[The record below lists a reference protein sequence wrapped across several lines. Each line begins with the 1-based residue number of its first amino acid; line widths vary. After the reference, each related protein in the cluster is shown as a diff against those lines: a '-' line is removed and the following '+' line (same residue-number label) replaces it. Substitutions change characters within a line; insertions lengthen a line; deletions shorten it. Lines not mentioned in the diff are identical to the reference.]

1 MCLTHVCI
9 TTETQ
14 ILIILYKKLT
24 AQKVDEGFMWPRP
37 GKNELCRPIVS
48 DGTYVSGY
56 GQVERQTKF

>member
-1 MCLTHVCI
+1 M
-9 TTETQ
+9 
-14 ILIILYKKLT
+14 

-37 GKNELCRPIVS
+37 GKNELCRPIGS